1 MAGPG
6 PRASASRHGVTHLLG
21 TGRSSPA
28 THHRKGNQIVYDIKI
43 IPDRKKTYTG
53 VSIDARTGAILGV
66 KQFGGVRGATGYARE
81 NAERKVDK
89 TRKTTDGDRKMP

>member
-1 MAGPG
+1 MSRVRISGTRAKEIALQKVPG
-6 PRASASRHGVTHLLG
+6 KLTSAEL
-21 TGRSSPA
+21 
-28 THHRKGNQIVYDIKI
+28 HRKGDQIVYDIKI

-89 TRKTTDGDRKMP
+89 TKKTTDGDNKRP